1 MTLLLATF
9 HWLTQPEHWLGDEG
23 ILLRLGQHLYY
34 VLVSMAVAC
43 AIALPLGIALGY
55 WRKGAFVVINL
66 FNLGRAIPSLGL
78 ILLCIIVF
86 GFNDIPV
93 LAALIALSIPPI
105 LTNTWVGIYHADRP
119 LCDAAIALGMTLAK
133 PVAGADPAGGAA
145 DPRRGAHR
153 AGSAYRH
160 GGGRSLCRSGRVGTI
175 SDRRTRATG
184 YPAGDRRLAGGY
196 PAGDRRRTAFRPLR
210 RPPGSSP
217 YCRALL
223 A

>member
-93 LAALIALSIPPI
+93 LAAPLILAGVRTALVQLIATAVVAAYAGLGGLGRFLIDGLGQRDIPQVI
-105 LTNTWVGIYHADRP
+105 
-119 LCDAAIALGMTLAK
+119 
-133 PVAGADPAGGAA
+133 GG
-145 DPRRGAHR
+145 
-153 AGSAYRH
+153 
-160 GGGRSLCRSGRVGTI
+160 SLVVS
-175 SDRRTRATG
+175 
-184 YPAGDRRLAGGY
+184 
-196 PAGDRRRTAFRPLR
+196 
-210 RPPGSSP
+210 
-217 YCRALL
+217 LL
-223 A
+223 AIGGELLFARCAGRLVHRRIAAPY

>member
-119 LCDAAIALGMTLAK
+119 LCDAAIALGMTPGKAC
-133 PVAGADPAGGAA
+133 G
-145 DPRRGAHR
+145 RC
-153 AGSAYRH
+153 GS
-160 GGGRSLCRSGRVGTI
+160 
-175 SDRRTRATG
+175 
-184 YPAGDRRLAGGY
+184 PW
-196 PAGDRRRTAFRPLR
+196 RRR
-210 RPPGSSP
+210 
-217 YCRALL
+217 
-223 A
+223 

>member
-119 LCDAAIALGMTLAK
+119 LCDAAIALGMTPWQSLWQVRI
-133 PVAGADPAGGAA
+133 PPGGAA
-145 DPRRGAHR
+145 DPRRCAHG

-160 GGGRSLCRSGRVGTI
+160 GGGRGLCRSGRAGTF
-175 SDRRTRATG
+175 SDRRPRAAG
-184 YPAGDRRLAGGY
+184 YPAGD
-196 PAGDRRRTAFRPLR
+196 PAARWWFP
-210 RPPGSSP
+210 
-217 YCRALL
+217 LL
-223 A
+223 AIGGELLFARCAGRLVHRRIAAPY